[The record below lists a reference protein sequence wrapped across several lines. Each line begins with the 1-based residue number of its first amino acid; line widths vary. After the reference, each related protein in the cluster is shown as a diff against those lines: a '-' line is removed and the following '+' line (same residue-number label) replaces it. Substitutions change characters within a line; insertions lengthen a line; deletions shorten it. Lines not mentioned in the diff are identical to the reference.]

1 MKFDLTD
8 IRKWKT
14 NDLKKKRKDDL
25 VIDLGNVNE
34 LLKVENNRN
43 NWFD

>member
-14 NDLKKKRKDDL
+14 NDLKIKRKDDL
-25 VIDLGNVNE
+25 VIDLGNVNK
-34 LLKVENNRN
+34 LLKVESKRN